1 MYFYHKRVVY
11 LSLHQENRQSSGWG
25 FVRLT
30 EKDGEYCFKLQAKIP
45 EDCQGK
51 YPVYLLIGKEKVLVS
66 ELMVQAGAMQGEFR
80 LKVLEDVIYIGGNS
94 YALSRLW
101 GIEILLS
108 ENTWIRGIYQEEPY
122 SKAEKGVSAA
132 ELPEGQEA
140 EGQRQE
146 KVRQEPEGQRQ
157 ELRRQ
162 EPEGRRQK
170 PIGQNREEQREEPE
184 GQTREPIRQ
193 EPAGQRQEPVGQNP
207 EPEKAGDPEQEL
219 LQKSREAKPLSQGGK
234 WKKLKEE
241 YPQVHPFG
249 DDRCF
254 ISLEPGDLV
263 ILPASFQKLLNNSFL
278 LHGFYNYRPL
288 ILGPDR
294 ELSEEG
300 EENFYI
306 GVPGTYFEREKMVA
320 VMFGFEGFEGKGP
333 VEIGSFGYYM
343 RKVNL

>member
-80 LKVLEDVIYIGGNS
+80 LKVLEDVIYIRGNS

-140 EGQRQE
+140 ERQRQE
-146 KVRQEPEGQRQ
+146 QV
-157 ELRRQ
+157 
-162 EPEGRRQK
+162 
-170 PIGQNREEQREEPE
+170 
-184 GQTREPIRQ
+184 RQ

-278 LHGFYNYRPL
+278 LHGFYNYRHL

-343 RKVNL
+343 RRVNL

>member
-45 EDCQGK
+45 EGCQGK

-66 ELMVQAGAMQGEFR
+66 EFMVQAGAMQGEFR

-94 YALSRLW
+94 YALSKLW

-108 ENTWIRGIYQEEPY
+108 ESTWIRGIYQEEPFF
-122 SKAEKGVSAA
+122 KAERGVSAA
-132 ELPEGQEA
+132 ELPEEQEA
-140 EGQRQE
+140 EGQ
-146 KVRQEPEGQRQ
+146 
-157 ELRRQ
+157 
-162 EPEGRRQK
+162 
-170 PIGQNREEQREEPE
+170 
-184 GQTREPIRQ
+184 EPIRQ
-193 EPAGQRQEPVGQNP
+193 EPVGQRQEPKGQNP

-234 WKKLKEE
+234 WEKLKEE

-278 LHGFYNYRPL
+278 LHGFYNYRHL

>member
-11 LSLHQENRQSSGWG
+11 LSLHQENGQSSGWG

-140 EGQRQE
+140 ERQRQE
-146 KVRQEPEGQRQ
+146 QVRQ
-157 ELRRQ
+157 
-162 EPEGRRQK
+162 
-170 PIGQNREEQREEPE
+170 
-184 GQTREPIRQ
+184 EPIRQ

-207 EPEKAGDPEQEL
+207 EPGKAGDPEQEL

-278 LHGFYNYRPL
+278 LHGFYNYRHL

>member
-1 MYFYHKRVVY
+1 MYFYYKRVVY
-11 LSLHQENRQSSGWG
+11 LSLHQENGQSSGWG
-25 FVRLT
+25 FIRLT
-30 EKDGEYCFKLQAKIP
+30 EKEGEYCFKLQAKIP
-45 EDCQGK
+45 EGFQGK
-51 YPVYLLIGKEKVLVS
+51 YPVYLLIGKEKALVS

-140 EGQRQE
+140 ERQRQ
-146 KVRQEPEGQRQ
+146 
-157 ELRRQ
+157 
-162 EPEGRRQK
+162 
-170 PIGQNREEQREEPE
+170 
-184 GQTREPIRQ
+184 EPIRQ

-207 EPEKAGDPEQEL
+207 EPEKAGDPEHEL

-234 WKKLKEE
+234 WEKLKEE
-241 YPQVHPFG
+241 YPQAHPFG

-278 LHGFYNYRPL
+278 LHGFYNYRHL

-343 RKVNL
+343 RRVNL

>member
-45 EDCQGK
+45 EGCQGK

-66 ELMVQAGAMQGEFR
+66 EFMVQAGAMQGEFR

-94 YALSRLW
+94 YALSKLW

-108 ENTWIRGIYQEEPY
+108 ESTWIRGIYQEEPF
-122 SKAEKGVSAA
+122 SKAERGVSAA

-140 EGQRQE
+140 EGQ
-146 KVRQEPEGQRQ
+146 
-157 ELRRQ
+157 
-162 EPEGRRQK
+162 
-170 PIGQNREEQREEPE
+170 
-184 GQTREPIRQ
+184 EPIRQ
-193 EPAGQRQEPVGQNP
+193 EPVGQRQEPKGQNP

-234 WKKLKEE
+234 WEKLKEE

-278 LHGFYNYRPL
+278 LHGFYNYRHL

>member
-11 LSLHQENRQSSGWG
+11 LSLHQENGQSSGWG

-140 EGQRQE
+140 ERQRQE
-146 KVRQEPEGQRQ
+146 QVRQ
-157 ELRRQ
+157 
-162 EPEGRRQK
+162 
-170 PIGQNREEQREEPE
+170 
-184 GQTREPIRQ
+184 EPIRQ

-207 EPEKAGDPEQEL
+207 EPGKAGDPEQEL

-278 LHGFYNYRPL
+278 LHGFYNYRHL

-320 VMFGFEGFEGKGP
+320 VMFGFEGFEGKGS

>member
-122 SKAEKGVSAA
+122 AKAEKGVSAA

-140 EGQRQE
+140 ERQRQE
-146 KVRQEPEGQRQ
+146 QVRQ
-157 ELRRQ
+157 
-162 EPEGRRQK
+162 
-170 PIGQNREEQREEPE
+170 
-184 GQTREPIRQ
+184 EPIRQ

-219 LQKSREAKPLSQGGK
+219 LQKSREARPLSQGGK
-234 WKKLKEE
+234 WEKLKEE
-241 YPQVHPFG
+241 YPQAHPFG

-278 LHGFYNYRPL
+278 LHGFYNYRHL

>member
-1 MYFYHKRVVY
+1 MYFYYKRVVY
-11 LSLHQENRQSSGWG
+11 LSLHQENGQSSGWG
-25 FVRLT
+25 FIRLT
-30 EKDGEYCFKLQAKIP
+30 EKEGEYCFKLQAKIP
-45 EDCQGK
+45 EGFQGK
-51 YPVYLLIGKEKVLVS
+51 YPVYLLIGKEKALVS

-108 ENTWIRGIYQEEPY
+108 ENAWIRGIYQEEPY

-140 EGQRQE
+140 ERQRQE
-146 KVRQEPEGQRQ
+146 QVRQ
-157 ELRRQ
+157 
-162 EPEGRRQK
+162 
-170 PIGQNREEQREEPE
+170 
-184 GQTREPIRQ
+184 EPIRQ

-234 WKKLKEE
+234 WEKLKEE
-241 YPQVHPFG
+241 YPQAHPFG

-278 LHGFYNYRPL
+278 LHGFYNYRHL

-343 RKVNL
+343 RRVNL

>member
-140 EGQRQE
+140 ERQRQE
-146 KVRQEPEGQRQ
+146 QVRQ
-157 ELRRQ
+157 
-162 EPEGRRQK
+162 
-170 PIGQNREEQREEPE
+170 
-184 GQTREPIRQ
+184 EPIRQ

-278 LHGFYNYRPL
+278 LHGFYNYRHL